1 MSSIPSA
8 PIVDQIVLVVDN
20 DPAVRASLQFVLEID
35 GFVVCAFETGEALL
49 ACNVLPQK
57 ACVIVDFSLPRMNGF
72 ELITALHDRGIDFP
86 TILMT
91 TDPPQHLRRRTFEAG
106 LTLVEKPLLGND
118 LAEAIR
124 MAFRE
129 SNLN

>member
-72 ELITALHDRGIDFP
+72 ELITALHDRGWGAVRIIETP
-86 TILMT
+86 GWGKL
-91 TDPPQHLRRRTFEAG
+91 
-106 LTLVEKPLLGND
+106 
-118 LAEAIR
+118 
-124 MAFRE
+124 
-129 SNLN
+129 NLNRSVAYDE